1 MCGVAGLYSNSD
13 FAKNKVDRMLK
24 VQWHRGPD
32 GSNSFQQDDF
42 YAGMVRLAINDVEN
56 GQQPF
61 WCSERRYISFY
72 NGEIYNSPSLRKE
85 LAGDGIPFF
94 TLSDGEVILTSTKSL
109 VIHLS
114 NTSTACSL
122 SSCSIR
128 GPRI

>member
-85 LAGDGIPFF
+85 LAGDGILSLPFRM
-94 TLSDGEVILTSTKSL
+94 GR
-109 VIHLS
+109 
-114 NTSTACSL
+114 L
-122 SSCSIR
+122 SS
-128 GPRI
+128 PLQKVW